1 LREPVAAALSADA
14 GGGLDDA
21 LNRQVLGQL
30 AGSALRASP
39 LRLRGLGRRDLGL
52 GLLLGLRLLQILDR
66 QFELFDEELAPLRRL
81 AETLAAR
88 PGKQEL
94 QPLDLECADLRL
106 VLRLAQRRLFLGQPL
121 ALGEDQGVRARQIVR
136 KVVRRAVEGMFARA
150 RHAPS

>member
-14 GGGLDDA
+14 RSGLDDA
-21 LNRQVLGQL
+21 LDRQVLGQL
-30 AGSALRASP
+30 AGSALRAP
-39 LRLRGLGRRDLGL
+39 PRRLRGLGRRDLGP

-94 QPLDLECADLRL
+94 QPLDLERADFRL
-106 VLRLAQRRLFLGQPL
+106 VLRLAERRLFLGQPL